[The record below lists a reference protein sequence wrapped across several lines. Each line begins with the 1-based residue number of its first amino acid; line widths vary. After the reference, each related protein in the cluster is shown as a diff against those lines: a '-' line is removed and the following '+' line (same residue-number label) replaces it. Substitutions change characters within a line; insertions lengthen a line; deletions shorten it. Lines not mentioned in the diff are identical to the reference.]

1 MLLLNDSSALAS
13 FFMIA
18 LVIVAVI
25 LFRLWA
31 GSLDGDR
38 IEQHVRKRGGRV
50 LRRTWTP
57 FGPGWLGEKNAR
69 IYRVLYEDRDG
80 NRREAN
86 VKTSMLS
93 GVYMNDDPGAGT
105 QARGKRGSRPAKAK
119 QPASAPA
126 VAEDLSEELRALELR
141 LLEPGVRASAEALEG
156 LLAEDFREFG
166 ASGRSFD
173 RAGIVA
179 SLAADSSGAAEERY
193 QLDGFDAR
201 ATGEGHALA
210 TYRLRV
216 LGPGGSELRTSRRS
230 SLWRQEAAGWRMVFH
245 QGTPAEAERGRAPEA
260 FE

>member
-1 MLLLNDSSALAS
+1 MEPFLLIGAIL
-13 FFMIA
+13 M
-18 LVIVAVI
+18 VVI
-25 LFRLWA
+25 LIRLAA
-31 GSLDGDR
+31 GSIDGDR
-38 IEQHVRKRGGRV
+38 IAKHVQSRGGRV
-50 LRRTWTP
+50 IERRWAP

-69 IYRVLYEDRDG
+69 IYRVVYEDRDG
-80 NRREAN
+80 VRRRAH

-93 GVYMNDDPGAGT
+93 GVYMTEEPGEVPL
-105 QARGKRGSRPAKAK
+105 ARGEDRDSWEAPEPEPEQTSYDHAGL
-119 QPASAPA
+119 ASQLH
-126 VAEDLSEELRALELR
+126 ELELR
-141 LLEPGVRASAEALEG
+141 LLQHDVRSSAEDLESV
-156 LLAEDFREFG
+156 LAEDFREFG

-179 SLAADSSGAAEERY
+179 SLAADSPGAAEERY